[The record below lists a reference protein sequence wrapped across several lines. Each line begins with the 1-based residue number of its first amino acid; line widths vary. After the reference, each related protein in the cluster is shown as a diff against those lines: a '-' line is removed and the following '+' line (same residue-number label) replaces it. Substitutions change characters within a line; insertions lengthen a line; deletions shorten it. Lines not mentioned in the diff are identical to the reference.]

1 MRPTSPLNVVTV
13 PVGVPAGTVKFQMKK
28 PFWPGATAV
37 ETVAYT
43 VLEYQPEANAA
54 FGEATL
60 HVTLS
65 ARHTRRPT
73 MPGCHVVVPSLK
85 KMTENWPEAPAGK
98 LVNTDSP
105 E

>member
-1 MRPTSPLNVVTV
+1 MSPTSPLKVATV
-13 PVGVPAGTVKFQMKK
+13 PAAVPAGTVKFQMKN
-28 PFWPGATAV
+28 PFWPGPTAV

-43 VLEYQPEANAA
+43 VLENQPEAYAA

-60 HVTLS
+60 HVVLS
-65 ARHTRRPT
+65 AAHTKSPT
-73 MPGCHVVVPSLK
+73 TPGCQVVVPSLK